1 VRRHTAI
8 PFLSSINLGE
18 WQELA
23 AIWQLRAKATG
34 PHRLWPDS
42 TTGLPDASQR
52 HLSHRDMALA
62 LSWRRK
68 HRRGW
73 PGRRN
78 TRPGHHVSSSPRLK
92 QRGTPPRTL
101 RLKARRRER
110 VRCSS
115 LVDCPVYPRLRDTM
129 QASTRSCNKPMPG
142 RNFPERPRLGTY
154 QRPTS
159 SRTSLARS
167 VSSRIAA
174 PRRGGPCRSSARA
187 RRWCA
192 AVAALAKGQPPGRLR
207 ACFRP

>member
-1 VRRHTAI
+1 MRPSVI
-8 PFLSSINLGE
+8 
-18 WQELA
+18 
-23 AIWQLRAKATG
+23 
-34 PHRLWPDS
+34 
-42 TTGLPDASQR
+42 
-52 HLSHRDMALA
+52 SHRAMALA